1 MSLRKKTVTGLLW
14 TFGQQF
20 SVQLITFVTS
30 IILARVLAPAE
41 FGLIAMISLFM
52 SLGHALM
59 DTGLTSSLIRT
70 QDADHKDYSTV
81 FFINLVGSIII
92 YIILFFSAPLIAAF
106 YEQPILTQIIRVYT
120 ISFVIDAFSSV
131 QKTRLTKAMNFK
143 TEMTIQVP
151 SIIIGGILGITL
163 AYLGWGVWSLI
174 YMYLFQSLL
183 STIQLW
189 IVSGWKPELRFYKDR
204 YKYHFSFGWKMTAS
218 GLLETL
224 YQNLYILIIGK
235 AFSATQLGYYSRAF
249 SLRQLPISNLSKA
262 LNKVSYPMF
271 SSINHDEKKLKTAYQ
286 KLMQQLLFW
295 LCPILIF
302 AVVYAEPFIRFL
314 LTEKWLPAVPYFQIL
329 ALAGIMYPINF
340 YNTNIL
346 KVKGRSDLHMRLQI
360 IKKSYAIISVLCII
374 PYGIMALLYFQ
385 LVSSIIDFFINTF
398 YSGRMINYPVSEQ
411 LADILPVIGLSALF
425 GGISWLLKNYLVET
439 YQLPDLAVL
448 AIGAVFYF
456 LTYLGCSNVIKLPAA
471 ADFKQLVLKAS

>member
-1 MSLRKKTVTGLLW
+1 MSLRKKTVSGLLW

-20 SVQLITFVTS
+20 SVQIITFATS
-30 IILARVLAPAE
+30 VILARVLAPAE

-70 QDADHKDYSTV
+70 QEADQKDYSTV
-81 FFINLVGSIII
+81 FFINIVGSIII
-92 YIILFFSAPLIAAF
+92 YMILFFTAPAIAAF
-106 YEQPILTQIIRVYT
+106 YEQPILVKIIRVYT
-120 ISFVIDAFSSV
+120 FSFVIDAFVSI
-131 QKTRLTKAMNFK
+131 QRTRLTKSMNFK

-151 SIIIGGILGITL
+151 SIIIGGVLGITL

-174 YMYLFQSLL
+174 CMYLFQSVL
-183 STIQLW
+183 TAIQLW
-189 IVSGWKPELRFYKDR
+189 VVSDWKPDFKFYKDR
-204 YKYHFSFGWKMTAS
+204 YKYHLSFGWKMTAS

-235 AFSATQLGYYSRAF
+235 AFSATHLGYYSRAF
-249 SLRQLPISNLSKA
+249 TLRQLPISNISKA

-271 SSINHDEKKLKTAYQ
+271 SSINHDDKKLKTAYR

-302 AVVYAEPFIRFL
+302 ATVYAEPFIRFL
-314 LTEKWLPAVPYFQIL
+314 LTEKWLPAVPYFQVL
-329 ALAGIMYPINF
+329 ALAGIMYPLNF

-360 IKKSYAIISVLCII
+360 IKKSYAIVGVLCLI
-374 PYGIMALLYFQ
+374 PYGIMALLYLQ
-385 LVSSIIDFFINTF
+385 LIISIVDFFINTY
-398 YSGRMINYPVSEQ
+398 YSGKMISYPVGEQ
-411 LADILPVIGLSALF
+411 LTDILPIVGLSLLF
-425 GGISWLLKNYLVET
+425 GGVSWLLKDYLADN
-439 YQLPDLAVL
+439 YQLHDLALLIV
-448 AIGAVFYF
+448 GGGFYF
-456 LTYLGCSNVIKLPAA
+456 LSYLIFSNVIKLPAA
-471 ADFKQLVLKAS
+471 ADFKQLVLKA